1 MYALKGE
8 ISGEL
13 ISYGGRILVHDNRRE
28 LEFLFPRM
36 QIVDLGV
43 LGELAQADGG
53 RPTMLL
59 KDHPDMGNVLW
70 PLERNRW
77 ITTQDLTR
85 R

>member
-13 ISYGGRILVHDNRRE
+13 ISYGGRVLVHDNRAE
-28 LEFLFPRM
+28 MEFLFPRA
-36 QIVDLGV
+36 QIVQITVDSA
-43 LGELAQADGG
+43 GETGG
-53 RPTMLL
+53 RPTMPL